1 MSINSIYIKNF
12 KCFEG
17 EFILPLD
24 KGINILVG
32 DNEAGKSTIIQAIE
46 LALNG
51 YYQGKPIKAELSQ
64 YLFNYNVVRGYLES
78 LTNGNKQAPPSIVI
92 EIYFDEEIQPSFKG
106 NNNYKE
112 DDYCGVKF
120 EIAFDERFNEEYVS
134 LLNNGLKSLPLEYY
148 EVKWTAF
155 SRDHILP
162 KHIPLKSTIIDS
174 SNLRTKNN
182 NDLLLSR
189 ILKDSMRDEDIIALM
204 QAYRKLQDSFAGD
217 TTVKPICENF
227 KIDTLGLG
235 EITLGINLSSRTQWE
250 DYVTPYVNDI
260 PFTYI
265 GTGEQAIIKT
275 HLSLSNKKANQASI
289 ILIEEP
295 ENHLSH
301 SKLSHLL
308 YEIKT
313 KCSNKQILVTT
324 HSSFVANKLGLKSL
338 ILLSNRNIVKLNEL
352 TQDTAEYFEKLSG
365 FDTLRILLCK
375 SSILVEGPSDELV
388 VQKLY
393 MTINGRL
400 PIEDGI
406 EVISVNNL
414 SFKRFLEIGKKLL
427 LRMAVITDN
436 DGSIES
442 LQEKYSEYLECP
454 NIIIC
459 YDHNVD
465 ERNEVNG
472 KRFNF
477 NTLEPVLLRY
487 NSLEILNSVFG
498 TNYSQESELLKYMHN
513 NKVDCALKIFHYSGD
528 EITFPDYLRNAIKH
542 CQTDEK

>member
-46 LALNG
+46 LVLNG
-51 YYQGKPIKAELSQ
+51 YYEGKPIKSELSQ
-64 YLFNYNVVRGYLES
+64 YLYNYNVVRSYLES

-155 SRDHILP
+155 SREHILP
-162 KHIPLKSTIIDS
+162 KHIPLKSAIIDS

-189 ILKDSMRDEDIIALM
+189 ILKDSLKDEDIVALM
-204 QAYRKLQDSFAGD
+204 QAYRKLQDSFASD

-227 KIDTLGLG
+227 QIDTLGLG

-301 SKLSHLL
+301 SKLSSLL
-308 YEIKT
+308 YAIKNR
-313 KCSNKQILVTT
+313 CSNKQIIVTT
-324 HSSFVANKLGLKSL
+324 HSSFVANKLGLTSL
-338 ILLSNRNIVKLNEL
+338 ILLSNRKFFKLNNL
-352 TQDTAEYFEKLSG
+352 SQDTSDYFEKLPG

-375 SSILVEGPSDELV
+375 SSILVEGASDELV

-393 MTINGRL
+393 MTLNEGRL
-400 PIEDGI
+400 PIQDGI
-406 EVISVNNL
+406 DVISVNNL
-414 SFKRFLEIGKKLL
+414 SFKRFLEIGKNLS
-427 LRMAVITDN
+427 LRMAVVTDN
-436 DGSIES
+436 DGNIES
-442 LQEKYSEYLECP
+442 LNDKYSDYLSYP
-454 NIIIC
+454 NIKIC
-459 YDHNVD
+459 YDDFVD
-465 ERNEVNG
+465 ERNELDGN
-472 KRFNF
+472 RFNF

-487 NSLEILNSVFG
+487 NSINILNFVFG
-498 TNYSQESELLKYMHN
+498 TCYTEEANLLKFMHK
-513 NKVDCALKIFHYSGD
+513 NKVDCALKIFNYIGND
-528 EITFPDYLRNAIKH
+528 VKFPVYLENAIKH
-542 CQTDEK
+542 CQIQ